1 MTIDG
6 IDMIRTRR
14 SVRRFRPD
22 AVPQETLERLIEEAC
37 CAPSPHGTR
46 PWRFAVVTTPEGKQA
61 LAGGM
66 GERWAADLHGDNLDD
81 KTIARR
87 VARSHRRIEGSPA
100 VVVACLVKDVLDR
113 YPDARRQSAEYTMG
127 AHSLG
132 AALQNVLLGAH
143 VRGLAGFWMCA
154 PVFCPEVAREALQLD
169 PAWEPQALI
178 LLGYPEEPPPAREAR
193 AAESMRVF
201 R

>member
-1 MTIDG
+1 
-6 IDMIRTRR
+6 MIRTRR

-22 AVPQETLERLIEEAC
+22 AVPRETLERLIEEAC

-46 PWRFAVVTTPEGKQA
+46 PWRYAVVTTAEGKRA
-61 LAGGM
+61 LADRM
-66 GERWAADLHGDNLDD
+66 GDRWSEDLRADGLFDEV
-81 KTIARR
+81 IARR

-113 YPDARRQSAEYTMG
+113 YPDERRQAAEYTMG

-132 AALQNVLLGAH
+132 ASLQNVLLGAH
-143 VRGLAGFWMCA
+143 ARGLTGFWMCA
-154 PVFCPEVAREALQLD
+154 PIFCPDAAREALALD
-169 PAWEPQALI
+169 PTWEPQALI
-178 LLGYPEEPPPAREAR
+178 LLGYPREPLPVREAR
-193 AAESMRVF
+193 SAEDMRVF